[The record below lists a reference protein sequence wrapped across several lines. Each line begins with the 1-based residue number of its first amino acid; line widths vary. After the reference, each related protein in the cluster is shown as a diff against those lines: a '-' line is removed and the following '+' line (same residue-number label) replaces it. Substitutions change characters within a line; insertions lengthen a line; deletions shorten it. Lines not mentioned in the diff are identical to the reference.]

1 MPGLFDR
8 ISLRGLTVR
17 NRIAVSPMCQYSATD
32 GTPTDWHLVH
42 LGSRAAGGAGL
53 VMAEASAV
61 SARGRITPGDL
72 GIYSDSH
79 VEPHARIVRYIV
91 SQGAAPAIQL
101 AHAGRKASSLSPWEG
116 GHPLAANEGAWQT
129 EAPSAIPFSPDRP
142 TPTAMED
149 AAIEAVLADFVL
161 ATKRAVAAGYQLI
174 ELHGAHGYLMHSF
187 CSPLSNRRNDSW
199 GGDFAGRTRF
209 ARELARRVREAMPDA
224 MPLAV
229 RISHTDWMDGGWTTA
244 ESVQL
249 AGALKDLGVDLMDV
263 SSGGTSLQQK
273 VPLHPGY
280 QVPGAA
286 AVRAAGIATAAVGL
300 ITEATHADAI
310 IQQGQA
316 DMVFLARVLL
326 RDPYWPLRAAETLA
340 AQSQARLPVQY
351 ARAWG
356 RGFTHDPVPPAMRQ
370 A

>member
-1 MPGLFDR
+1 MPGLFDP
-8 ISLRGLTVR
+8 ISLRGLTLR
-17 NRIAVSPMCQYSATD
+17 NRIAVSPMCQYSSVD
-32 GTPTDWHLVH
+32 GMPTDWHLVH
-42 LGSRAAGGAGL
+42 LGARAAGGAGL

-72 GIYSDSH
+72 GIYSDDH
-79 VEPHARIVRYIV
+79 VEMHARIARFIA

-101 AHAGRKASSLSPWEG
+101 AHAGRKASSLPPWEG
-116 GHPLAANEGAWQT
+116 GHALRANEGAWQT

-142 TPTAMED
+142 APTAMDD
-149 AAIEAVLADFVL
+149 AAIEAVLADFVT
-161 ATKRAVAAGYQLI
+161 ATKRAIAAGYQLI

-187 CSPLSNRRNDSW
+187 CSPLSNRRNDAW
-199 GGDFAGRTRF
+199 GGDFQGRTKF
-209 ARELARRVREAMPDA
+209 ARELARRVRQAMPDA

-229 RISHTDWMDGGWTTA
+229 RISHTDWMEGGWTTG

-249 AGALKDLGVDLMDV
+249 ARALKELGVDLMDV
-263 SSGGTSLQQK
+263 SSGGSSLDQK
-273 VPLHPGY
+273 VPLSPGY
-280 QVPGAA
+280 QVPGAV
-286 AVRAAGIATAAVGL
+286 AVREAGIATAAVGL

-351 ARAWG
+351 ARAWA
-356 RGFTHDPVPPAMRQ
+356 RGFTHDPAPPPFRHG
-370 A
+370 